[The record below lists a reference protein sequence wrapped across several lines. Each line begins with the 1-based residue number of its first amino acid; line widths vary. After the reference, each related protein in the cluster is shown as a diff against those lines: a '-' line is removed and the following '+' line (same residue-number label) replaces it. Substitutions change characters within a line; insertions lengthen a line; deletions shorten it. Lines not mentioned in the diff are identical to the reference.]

1 MPCDLSASGAETL
14 RGVCTDP
21 PELLSARPAFWS
33 RWGGAELCLAQE
45 LEREHGRWGC
55 VTVSFPPLE
64 LPSLGAPRMKG
75 IWAGGLQPPL
85 LRADISFTLRPS

>member
-1 MPCDLSASGAETL
+1 M
-14 RGVCTDP
+14 
-21 PELLSARPAFWS
+21 
-33 RWGGAELCLAQE
+33 CLAQE

-75 IWAGGLQPPL
+75 IWAGGFQPPL
-85 LRADISFTLRPS
+85 LRLIPGERGSPRVPPVPTLSLRL